1 MKFRWNQQ
9 QTKRVRLMVR
19 RFLKSKTL
27 YFNKVFQFHKIWQLL
42 TRQIGLP
49 FGLNLKTYS
58 IKQVPIPIINC
69 KAKKKKVILK
79 YVLEIIIKIR
89 NEISRK
95 SFQQFQRKLIMAEIN
110 KLHRII
116 HLKNNI
122 NLIIVNSHQLNHL
135 LSHFN

>member
-79 YVLEIIIKIR
+79 YVLEIVIKIP
-89 NEISRK
+89 NEISLK
-95 SFQQFQRKLIMAEIN
+95 SFQQFQPRLIMVERN
-110 KLHRII
+110 KLHKII
-116 HLKNNI
+116 HLKSSI
-122 NLIIVNSHQLNHL
+122 RHSIVKYHRLNHL
-135 LSHFN
+135 SNHSN